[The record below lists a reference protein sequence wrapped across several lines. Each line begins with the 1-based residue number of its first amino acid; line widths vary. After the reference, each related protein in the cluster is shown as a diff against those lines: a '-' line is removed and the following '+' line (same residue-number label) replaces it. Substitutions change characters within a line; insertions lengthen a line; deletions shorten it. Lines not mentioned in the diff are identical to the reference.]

1 MRKAIIGVG
10 IVIVVLVAA
19 LLIFAATFDVNKY
32 RGTIQT
38 ELEKRLGR
46 SVALGDMRLSVFP
59 PRFRVQNPAIADDP
73 AFNDDAP
80 FVKAQELDVSV
91 RLLPLLHKQVE
102 VDSLELQR
110 PSVNLIKNS
119 SGIWNFASL
128 GHPAAGQPTPSESHP
143 PGSGAP
149 SPPKPSPKTPSQSSG
164 EQQFSLGKLMIS
176 DGQISILDQQ
186 KSKTPSAYDH
196 IDITL
201 KNFSPDHPFTL
212 DAAARMAGS
221 SSEEARLQ
229 GEGGPIVNG
238 SPATTPFQGTLTLKQ
253 VRVADLSKFLN
264 SPAANGTDGVITGDV
279 KINSQ
284 SGKLNAQGQMEMQNP
299 KIQGMELGFPINAQ
313 YDLTDDLSIDMLTIR
328 NLAVKLG
335 ATPVQVSGTVNSK
348 PTPALLDV
356 AIKANSISI
365 AEMAKLAAA
374 SGVAL
379 SQGTTATG
387 NVNANIQARG
397 PVDKPALTGTVAASN
412 IQLSG
417 KNVAQPVQIS
427 SLNLNLTPAQ
437 IQSNPFNVTSG
448 GTTLNAQFS
457 LRNYSSPSPIV
468 DATVRAPNAQLPA
481 ILTMAKAYGV
491 TSLDKVNGEGT
502 MDLNMHAAGPVK
514 SVSSS
519 EIMRALNGTVA
530 VNFKN
535 VKYTGANIS
544 HELGTI
550 AGFLNPSASGQSAQG
565 VTNISTMTGNIQVKN
580 GIAQTNDLKA
590 VLDMGNLGVTG
601 TANLVDQ
608 TLNLHAT
615 AVLSQPASQRVGG
628 NSVGGFM
635 QTALAN
641 NKGELVVP
649 ALVTGTFSNP
659 KFAPD
664 VQQMA
669 QMKVK
674 GLIPSLDNPT
684 ALGGALQNLLGGGKS
699 PEQGAQGQ
707 QQTPQ
712 ENTVQQLMGLF
723 GKKKKPD
730 QQAPKQ

>member
-1 MRKAIIGVG
+1 MRRVFIAIG
-10 IVIVVLVAA
+10 IVIVLVVAG
-19 LLIFAATFDVNKY
+19 LLVFAATFDVNKY
-32 RGTIQT
+32 RGTIQA

-46 SVALGDMRLSVFP
+46 NVALGDMHLSVFP
-59 PRFRVQNPAIADDP
+59 PRFRVQNLSVADDP
-73 AFNDDAP
+73 AFSSDAP

-102 VDSLELQR
+102 VDSLDLQR
-110 PSVNLIKNS
+110 PGVNLIKNS
-119 SGIWNFASL
+119 SGVWNFASL
-128 GHPAAGQPTPSESHP
+128 GHPSAGQPTPSASRTPES
-143 PGSGAP
+143 GGP
-149 SPPKPSPKTPSQSSG
+149 SPSKPSPTTPSQSSG
-164 EQQFSLGKLMIS
+164 EQQFSLGKLTIS
-176 DGQISILDQQ
+176 DGQISVLDQQ
-186 KSKTPSAYDH
+186 KSKTPSQYDH
-196 IDITL
+196 IDVTL
-201 KNFSPDHPFTL
+201 MNFSPDHPFTV
-212 DAAARMAGS
+212 DAAVRMAGS
-221 SSEEARLQ
+221 SSQEARLQ

-238 SPATTPFQGTLTLKQ
+238 EPASTPFRGTLTLKQ
-253 VRVADLSKFLN
+253 VRIGDLSKFLN
-264 SPAANGTDGVITGDV
+264 SPAANGTDGVISGDI
-279 KINSQ
+279 KINNQ

-313 YDLTDDLSIDMLTIR
+313 YDLTDDLAVDMLTIR

-335 ATPVQVSGTVNSK
+335 ATPVQLSGTLNSK

-397 PVDKPALTGTVAASN
+397 AADKPALTGTIAASN

-417 KNVAQPVQIS
+417 KNVAQPVQIP

-448 GTTLNAQFS
+448 GTTLNAQFV
-457 LRNYSSPSPIV
+457 LRNYSSPSPVV

-481 ILTMAKAYGV
+481 VLSMAKAYGV
-491 TSLDKVNGEGT
+491 TSLDKLSGEGT
-502 MDLNMHAAGPVK
+502 IDLNMRAAGPVK
-514 SVSSS
+514 SVSSA
-519 EIMRALNGTVA
+519 EIMRALNGTAA

-565 VTNISTMTGNIQVKN
+565 VTNISTMTGNIQVKS

-590 VLDMGNLGVTG
+590 VLDIGNLGVTG
-601 TANLVDQ
+601 TANLVDE

-615 AVLSQPASQRVGG
+615 AVLSQPASQKVGG

-641 NKGELVVP
+641 NQGELVVP
-649 ALVTGTFSNP
+649 VIVSGTFSNP
-659 KFAPD
+659 RFAPD

-674 GLIPSLDNPT
+674 GLIPSFNNPT
-684 ALGGALQNLLGGGKS
+684 SVSGALQNLLGGGKN
-699 PEQGAQGQ
+699 PPQDAQGQ

-712 ENTVQQLMGLF
+712 QNTVQQLMGLF

-730 QQAPKQ
+730 QPQK